1 MSLCC
6 FRLRAGFFAVDVP
19 VALAVAQSGKNAAT
33 RCFAELDGTV
43 VDALDAGAK
52 EAVQSGELLFVLTLR
67 VGQGCARVAKDMTLG
82 AVLDRVAVLV
92 MSFAPL
98 MVRNA
103 LEVVDEIVECVPFM
117 CHDILTFCGIIV

>member
-1 MSLCC
+1 
-6 FRLRAGFFAVDVP
+6 
-19 VALAVAQSGKNAAT
+19 
-33 RCFAELDGTV
+33 
-43 VDALDAGAK
+43 
-52 EAVQSGELLFVLTLR
+52 
-67 VGQGCARVAKDMTLG
+67 
-82 AVLDRVAVLV
+82 